1 MTDADILDDLAA
13 FVRGR
18 VRLATKDKALFE
30 RDGQR
35 LNSQLMQGEINM
47 GTAVLVWIERRRTGA
62 ADEEAEDVGATPDD
76 EHER

>member
-1 MTDADILDDLAA
+1 MTDVEALGDLEA

-18 VRLATKDKALFE
+18 LRLAAHDKALFE

-47 GTAVLVWIERRRTGA
+47 GSAVLAWIERRRQGITTEEVEESP
-62 ADEEAEDVGATPDD
+62 DEPDS
-76 EHER
+76 ET